1 MPLSMVLVT
10 VLLLVIMGP
19 ATLVGVAV
27 LVAFIPIVER
37 LASIMLRIRQARVKL
52 TDQRVEI
59 VSAMLQGVSRPFSFC
74 FLGKLWR
81 QTQKVSFVCRP

>member
-1 MPLSMVLVT
+1 LFEVTQEGHLIWSMPFSMLLVT
-10 VLLLVIMGP
+10 ILLLIIMGP
-19 ATLVGVAV
+19 ATLVGVVV

-59 VSAMLQGVSRPFSFC
+59 VSAMLQGVSVYVAARMASN
-74 FLGKLWR
+74 
-81 QTQKVSFVCRP
+81 